1 MGLTQMPTCITSIL
15 RALRRVLPL
24 RVILIGLS
32 VSLALLSTPPVS
44 TVFADPGDPESPPG
58 QPSDPPPNKPEHPR
72 LDSRLN
78 KMVEQIGS
86 LRTQDIA
93 SSAPVSIGDLVA
105 VTVRLSYNSSSTV
118 DFLKSVGAIVAN
130 IGADYI
136 EAYIPVTVLV
146 PLSERDGV
154 LRIQAILPPTPAVTS
169 QGTTIHRSPV
179 WNTRGYTGDG
189 IKVGVIDGGFNG
201 YSALM
206 GSELPSTVVARCY
219 TAVGFFGSNL
229 SSCESGTVHGTGV
242 AEAIVDIAPD
252 VSLYV
257 ANPLSKGDLQST
269 AAWMMSEG
277 VQVINMSL
285 GWSWDGPG
293 DGTSPYTDSPLHTVD
308 SAVQNGVVWVN
319 AAGNHADGD
328 NWYGAYS
335 DADANG
341 WLAFT
346 SSLDYNSIW
355 LSAGSLITVRLR
367 WDDNWYS
374 SSSDLDLYLYDYDN
388 GWVLLEK
395 GNDVQ
400 DGSAGQDPYETI
412 TYNVLSTGWYY
423 LFVKHTAGVAPEWFQ
438 LDVWSGQ
445 DLSLSVSD
453 HSIGN
458 PGDSSNPGMLTVGAA
473 NWATPSTI
481 ETFSSRG
488 PTMDGRIKPDIVGV
502 DRGDSV
508 SYGLGGFA
516 GTSQASPH
524 LAGLAALVRER
535 FPTYTPQ
542 QVATYMKDNASG
554 IGTVPNSTWG
564 YGLAQMPL
572 FEPTAPTDVTATSGA
587 GLATVTWNAPL
598 DDGGSTVTLYTI
610 TSNPGGV
617 TATTTGTSVTV
628 TGLTNGTAY
637 TFTVTATNSIGT
649 SPSSD
654 SSNSVT
660 TPTAPGTPTEVFA
673 IPSDVSAVVAWT
685 APTSDGGSPITLYT
699 VTSVPGGLTATT
711 TSTSTTVTGLT
722 QNTAYT
728 FTVTATNAAG
738 TSASSEASPL
748 VITKLTNIWNVPS
761 TSGWGLAALVAG
773 MFAALVV
780 FLTKIRPLTN
790 ARTGLSR

>member
-1 MGLTQMPTCITSIL
+1 MFLFRILPSVRRKGLVVCLIT
-15 RALRRVLPL
+15 
-24 RVILIGLS
+24 
-32 VSLALLSTPPVS
+32 LLLVEISGSGSTA
-44 TVFADPGDPESPPG
+44 FADPGDPELPPG
-58 QPSDPPPNKPEHPR
+58 QPSDPPPDKPKHPR
-72 LDSRLN
+72 LDSSLN

-105 VTVRLSYNSSSTV
+105 VTVRLSHNSSSTV

-189 IKVGVIDGGFNG
+189 IKVGVIDVGFTG

-252 VSLYV
+252 VSLYI
-257 ANPLSKGDLQST
+257 ANPISKGDLQST
-269 AAWMMSEG
+269 AAWMVSEG

-285 GWSWDGPG
+285 KWSWDGPG

-308 SAVQNGVVWVN
+308 SAVEGGSVWVKS
-319 AAGNHADGD
+319 AGNGADGD

-346 SSLDYNSIW
+346 SSSNLNEIW
-355 LSAGSLITVRLR
+355 LSAESSITVALR
-367 WDDNWYS
+367 WEDNWYS

-438 LDVWSGQ
+438 LGVWSAQ
-445 DLSLSVSD
+445 DLYVSVSD
-453 HSIGN
+453 HSISN

-572 FEPTAPTDVTATSGA
+572 FEPTVPTDVTATSGA
-587 GLATVTWNAPL
+587 GQATVTWNAPL

-610 TSNPGGV
+610 TSDPGGV

-660 TPTAPGTPTEVFA
+660 TPTAPGAPSGVSA
-673 IPSDVSAVVAWT
+673 IPSDISAVVSWT
-685 APTSDGGSPITLYT
+685 APASDGGSPITEYV
-699 VTSVPGGLTATT
+699 VTSDPGSLTATT
-711 TSTSTTVTGLT
+711 AGTSATVTGLSEH
-722 QNTAYT
+722 NAYT

-790 ARTGLSR
+790 ARKGLSR